1 MRTISWSMTIDSLWT
16 WGSVIDAIGG
26 TKGVAEG
33 LGESAST
40 VSGWRSRPGGIPGK
54 HWSAVVKLAADA
66 GRSEITLE
74 VLAEVAARRV
84 AIVEE
89 ARP

>member
-1 MRTISWSMTIDSLWT
+1 MTIDSDWT
-16 WGSVIDAIGG
+16 WDSVIEAIGG

-54 HWSAVVKLAADA
+54 HWSAVVKLAIDA
-66 GRSEITLE
+66 GKPEITLD
-74 VLAEVAARRV
+74 VLAEVAARRQ
-84 AIVEE
+84 AANFEG
-89 ARP
+89 ART

>member
-1 MRTISWSMTIDSLWT
+1 MTTDSVWT

-40 VSGWRSRPGGIPGK
+40 VSGWRTRPGGIPGK
-54 HWSAVVKLAADA
+54 HWAAVVRLSAEA
-66 GRSEITLE
+66 GKAEITLE
-74 VLAEVAARRV
+74 VLAEVAARRQS
-84 AIVEE
+84 ANFEE
-89 ARP
+89 ARA

>member
-1 MRTISWSMTIDSLWT
+1 MTIDSDWT

-26 TKGVAEG
+26 TKGVAGG

-54 HWSAVVKLAADA
+54 HWAAVVKLAADA
-66 GRSEITLE
+66 GRTEITLE
-74 VLAEVAARRV
+74 VLAEVAARRQ
-84 AIVEE
+84 ANNFDE
-89 ARP
+89 ARA